1 VKSEKRME
9 TEQSILERCDL
20 WGCIQCG
27 KCTGGCPV
35 SYKTALN
42 IRRLIYEALVAD
54 SVNPEGMEEL
64 WDCTACGTCVLR
76 CPKEVEP
83 SEMIVALRTELV
95 DGGVIP
101 PTIRDALT
109 SVFRHGNPSLMSPD
123 QRADWAEGLGV
134 KDISERAD
142 VLYFVGCIPSYDD
155 RAQKVARALVKVF
168 QKAEVDFGIL
178 GVEEKCCCNEVR
190 RVGEEGLFEYM
201 VEEQQELFSTHN
213 VQHIVTTSPHC
224 FNTFK
229 NEYEGLDIKVQ
240 HYTQFVAELIEQG
253 RLAFTGELN
262 KSVTYHDP
270 CFLGKQN
277 AIFDDPRMIIQSI
290 PGVEFREMD
299 RIRDRSLCCEGGGG
313 RMWWEGTNPEVQLA
327 TSRFEEVLSIEAD
340 VMAVACPFCLLTFE
354 LAAKAGGYEEKVQV
368 LDIMELVAEAI

>member
-1 VKSEKRME
+1 MEMEQTISEKY
-9 TEQSILERCDL
+9 DL

-35 SYKTALN
+35 SFKTALN
-42 IRRLIYEALVAD
+42 IRRLIYEALMGGA
-54 SVNPEGMEEL
+54 VNPEGKEEL
-64 WDCTACGTCVLR
+64 WDCTTCGTCVLR

-83 SEMIVALRTELV
+83 ADLIIGLRTILV

-109 SVFRHGNPSLMSPD
+109 SVFRHGNPSLMPPD
-123 QRADWAEGLGV
+123 ERADWAAGLGV
-134 KDISERAD
+134 KSFAEGTE

-155 RAQKVARALVKVF
+155 RAQRVARALVQILK
-168 QKAEVDFGIL
+168 KADVDFGIL

-201 VEEQQELFSTHN
+201 VEETSELFDKYG
-213 VQHIVTTSPHC
+213 VKHIVTTSPHC
-224 FNTFK
+224 YNTFK
-229 NEYEGLDIKVQ
+229 NEYGNLDIKVQ
-240 HYTQFVAELIEQG
+240 HYSQFVAELIEEG
-253 RLAFTGELN
+253 RLSFPGELN
-262 KSVTYHDP
+262 RVVTYHDP

-277 AIFDDPRMIIQSI
+277 GVFDEPRKIIESI

-313 RMWWEGTNPEVQLA
+313 RMWCEGTNPEERLA
-327 TSRFEEVLSIEAD
+327 TARFEEALGVGAEI
-340 VMAVACPFCLLTFE
+340 MAVACPFCLLTFE
-354 LAAKAGGYEEKVQV
+354 LAAKAGGYDEQVQV
-368 LDIMELVAEAI
+368 LDIAELAAEVI

>member
-1 VKSEKRME
+1 ME
-9 TEQSILERCDL
+9 AEQSLLERCDL

-35 SYKTALN
+35 SFKTALN
-42 IRRLIYEALVAD
+42 IRRLIYQALV
-54 SVNPEGMEEL
+54 EGDLSPDGMAEL
-64 WDCTACGTCVLR
+64 WDCTTCGTCVLR

-83 SEMIVALRTELV
+83 SDLIIALRTTLV

-109 SVFRHGNPSLMSPD
+109 SVFRHGNPSLMPPD
-123 QRADWAEGLGV
+123 ERADWAEGLGV
-134 KDISERAD
+134 KNISEGAD
-142 VLYFVGCIPSYDD
+142 TLYFVCCIPSYDD
-155 RAQKVARALVKVF
+155 RAQKVAKALVKVF

-201 VEEQQELFSTHN
+201 VEEQQELFKRHG

-240 HYTQFVAELIEQG
+240 HYTQFVAELIEGG
-253 RLAFTGELN
+253 RLTFTGELN
-262 KSVTYHDP
+262 KVVTYHDP

-277 AIFDDPRMIIQSI
+277 GVFDEPRRILRSI
-290 PGVEFREMD
+290 PGLEFREMD

-313 RMWWEGTNPEVQLA
+313 RMWWEGTNPEEKLA
-327 TSRFEEVLSIEAD
+327 TSRFEEVLSVGAD

-354 LAAKAGGYEEKVQV
+354 LAAKAGRYDEKVQV
-368 LDIMELVAEAI
+368 LDIMELVAQVI